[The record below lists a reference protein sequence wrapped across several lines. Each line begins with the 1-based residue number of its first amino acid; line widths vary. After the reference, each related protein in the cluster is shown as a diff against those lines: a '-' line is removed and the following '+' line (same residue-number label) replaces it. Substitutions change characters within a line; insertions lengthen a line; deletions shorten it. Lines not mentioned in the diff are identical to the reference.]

1 MMGLSCYWVNCHVKE
16 SPLFAEIT
24 MGIGGVNIG
33 SASSQSP
40 LASSILPLASA
51 SQLATPEQY
60 GQDTRL
66 HMSASVPMFASYLKV
81 DLLGEPIIG
90 AKAVAIPQN
99 LPPLQ
104 LIREDPLFQEDSG

>member
-1 MMGLSCYWVNCHVKE
+1 MMGLSCYCVNCHVKE

-24 MGIGGVNIG
+24 MGIGGVNID

-40 LASSILPLASA
+40 LASSILPVASA

-66 HMSASVPMFASYLKV
+66 HMSASVPMFASYWKV

-90 AKAVAIPQN
+90 VNAVAIPLN
-99 LPPLQ
+99 LPPC
-104 LIREDPLFQEDSG
+104 S